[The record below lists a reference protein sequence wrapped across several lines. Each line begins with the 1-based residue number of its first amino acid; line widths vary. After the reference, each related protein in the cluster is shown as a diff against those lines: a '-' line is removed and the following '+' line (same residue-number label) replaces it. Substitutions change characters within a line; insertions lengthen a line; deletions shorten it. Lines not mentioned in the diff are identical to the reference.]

1 MKKKQR
7 KRQQPVEITEQ
18 EMRERQFLTIPE
30 AAYILRVSI
39 RTVYYL
45 MRRQEIQSVKM
56 SYKKTVI
63 PKQSLLVM
71 TENMELRNKSLWA
84 DDKKSKPKP
93 KAAKPKATSKPLSPI
108 VNKEKQQEGKK
119 SAKQTAKSPS
129 TPAQSVKGSFAEQI
143 SGEVYTM
150 AEICAKFN
158 YSYGR
163 FYNLRLRYEIP
174 CAKGYSTKCFPKDVV
189 DRVMAEEAERMGR
202 ENSEDWYTCFDI
214 MKLYGLGKT
223 QVRRFAETHGV
234 RIRKAGKHFNQYL
247 KADWEAARQKA
258 EEISSSTKAK
268 RKTK

>member
-1 MKKKQR
+1 MKKNQR
-7 KRQQPVEITEQ
+7 KLQQPVEITEQ
-18 EMRERQFLTIPE
+18 EVQERQFLTIPE
-30 AAYILRVSI
+30 AAYILRVSV
-39 RTVYYL
+39 RSVFYL
-45 MRRQEIQSVKM
+45 MRQQKIESVKVSYRKTLIPKDTLLAMIDSMHIKHQSVF
-56 SYKKTVI
+56 
-63 PKQSLLVM
+63 
-71 TENMELRNKSLWA
+71 A
-84 DDKKSKPKP
+84 DESKRAKKP
-93 KAAKPKATSKPLSPI
+93 KATKPKATSKSLSPI

-119 SAKQTAKSPS
+119 TVKRSAKSPS
-129 TPAQSVKGSFAEQI
+129 TPAQSVKGAFAEQI

-150 AEICAKFN
+150 AEICTKFN

-189 DRVMAEEAERMGR
+189 DRVMKEESERMGR

-223 QVRRFAETHGV
+223 QVKRFAETHGV

-258 EEISSSTKAK
+258 EEISASTKAK